1 MDVGHLMGY
10 PLLLCLL
17 ALAFASCTANAQ
29 SPGNSINTVN
39 SKASGNSTNTV
50 NSKASGNSTNIVN
63 STNTVNST
71 STGNFSNSSNNSNTT
86 NTGNS
91 KSSGN
96 STNTVNSTSTGNFS
110 NSSNNSNSKP
120 SGNSTN
126 TVNSTSTGNFSNSS
140 NNSNTTNTGNSKSSG
155 NSTNTVNSKNTVN
168 STSTGNF
175 SNSSNNSNS
184 KPSGNSTNTV
194 NSTSTG
200 NFSNSSNNSNTTNT
214 GNSKSSG
221 NSTNTVNSK
230 NTVNSTS
237 TGNFSN
243 SSNNSNSKPSG
254 NSTNTVNSTSTGN
267 FSNSSNNSN
276 TTNTGN
282 SKSSGNSTNTV
293 NSKNTVNSTST
304 GNFSNSSNN
313 SNSKP
318 SGNSTNTVNSTST
331 GNFSNSSNN
340 SNTTNT
346 GNSKSSGNSTNTV
359 NSKNTVNST
368 STGNFSNSSNNSN
381 SKPSGN
387 STNTVN
393 STSTGIFSNSSNN
406 SNTTN
411 TGNSK
416 PSGNSTNTVNSTS
429 TGNFSN
435 SSSNSNTTN
444 TGNSK
449 PSGNSKNTVNSTST
463 GNFSNSS
470 NNSNSKPS
478 GNSTNTVNSTSTGN
492 FSNSS
497 NNSNTTHTGNS
508 KSSGNST
515 NTVNSKNT
523 VNSTSTGNFSNS
535 SNNSNSKPSGNS
547 TNTVNSKSTGNFS
560 NSSNNMIFFPI
571 GPEAHASSFPYD
583 GASVVIDLD
592 YPFMYHGRNYSQFYL
607 DMNGFVS
614 FFEPSPEL
622 YPNSSIGQDMIAP
635 FWADIENDEGGEVYY
650 EQATDGPLIEVATDA
665 VNQAFQD
672 ADFEEAAW
680 VFVATWLNMPLENN
694 EEAVSFQ
701 VVLISDEY
709 GRSYVLMNYQ
719 NFTDLQESW
728 LAGFAVDDNDDF
740 DRLRVN
746 DSSDLSF
753 ESNVG
758 FPGRWAFQ
766 VSFQDICDVLQC
778 SEDEVCVERTG
789 IYGCVCAANNTRPN
803 PDTFDAIE
811 TCKSS
816 FGMVSFSRCQLFEA
830 GYSARFLHLND
841 KMCKGVVHRGRVV
854 FYFDYDGHSC
864 GTVLK
869 HNDTHFT
876 YENKIEA
883 VMGVGDDSVI
893 SRDSWLTI
901 DISCTYPLI
910 ESNSN
915 SMILKAKGSVI
926 RKDLNIEGSYE
937 IVMIPYPDP
946 SFSTPYPHNVTLHL
960 NDLVYVAVDV
970 VGVDSKQIAIVLD
983 RCWATPVND
992 MDYIVYWNLIIN
1004 ECPNPE
1010 DGTVQVLQN
1019 GVSTS
1024 GHFSFRMFTF
1034 KNISPYVFLHCQVHL
1049 CLVESGECA
1058 QTCSGDSDRRR
1069 RRSVDFHDTVKI
1081 SMNI

>member
-50 NSKASGNSTNIVN
+50 NSKASGNSTNIV
-63 STNTVNST
+63 
-71 STGNFSNSSNNSNTT
+71 
-86 NTGNS
+86 
-91 KSSGN
+91 N

-478 GNSTNTVNSTSTGN
+478 GNSTNTVNSTSTGNFSNSSNNSNSKSSGNSTNTVNSKNTVNSTSTGN

>member
-478 GNSTNTVNSTSTGN
+478 GNST
-492 FSNSS
+492 
-497 NNSNTTHTGNS
+497 
-508 KSSGNST
+508 
-515 NTVNSKNT
+515 NT

>member
-359 NSKNTVNST
+359 
-368 STGNFSNSSNNSN
+368 
-381 SKPSGN
+381 
-387 STNTVN
+387 
-393 STSTGIFSNSSNN
+393 
-406 SNTTN
+406 
-411 TGNSK
+411 
-416 PSGNSTNTVNSTS
+416 
-429 TGNFSN
+429 
-435 SSSNSNTTN
+435 
-444 TGNSK
+444 
-449 PSGNSKNTVNSTST
+449 NSKNTVNSTST